1 MSSSIRQEKV
11 AEQVRRE
18 ISLIFQKHSRDWL
31 GGMFITVTGVRMAPD
46 LALVKVYVSFM
57 AVPDK
62 AAALAKVKEEGWRIR
77 KALADKMGRQVRIIP
92 ELNFYLDDSLD
103 HVEAVE
109 RALRG
114 L

>member
-18 ISLIFQKHSRDWL
+18 LSTLFQQHSRDWF
-31 GGMFITVTGVRMAPD
+31 GGMFITVTGVRMAPELG
-46 LALVKVYVSFM
+46 LAKVYLSFM

-62 AAALAKVKEEGWRIR
+62 QAALTFVRGEGWRIR
-77 KALADKMGRQVRIIP
+77 KSLAEKMAKQVRIIP

-109 RALRG
+109 RALKG
-114 L
+114 G